1 MAALI
6 TVESKVALAG
16 RNYFFFHLKMQQA
29 MAEIELIEPHLI
41 SMLKI

>member
-6 TVESKVALAG
+6 TVESKVVLAG
-16 RNYFFFHLKMQQA
+16 RNYFFRVKMQQA
-29 MAEIELIEPHLI
+29 KPEIKLIEPHLI